1 MQYALS
7 VHQRLLLLGILPEEG
22 NLTTIRIVRELRE
35 ALSFSESE
43 HEALKLRVEGGR
55 VFWED
60 DVVGDK
66 DIDIG
71 PKAAEVVRDA
81 LGNLDADGKLT
92 VEHLTLCELF
102 EYGAD

>member
-1 MQYALS
+1 MQYAMT

-43 HEALKLRVEGGR
+43 HEALKFRVEDGR

-71 PKAAEVVRDA
+71 PKAADVVRDA
-81 LGNLDADGKLT
+81 LGELDKAGKLK
-92 VEHLTLCELF
+92 VEHLPLCELF